1 MYDYSRV
8 EELTDGLVSYLAG
21 QSFVLTV
28 CLGPKTSSSR
38 PVMGTMT

>member
-1 MYDYSRV
+1 MYDVSRV
-8 EELTDGLVSYLAG
+8 EELTDGLVSYLE
-21 QSFVLTV
+21 SFVLTV